1 MRKIYWIIA
10 LALIPIMTTLG
21 CGKLGKVDQGRV
33 VQFDKNKKTVTLIRD
48 KRSDP
53 QNPDYSYLPPITY
66 TMPADPQ
73 ETGPEPKA
81 GLRMKLDVKNNQIV
95 IFDPGVQN
103 FKTIHFSLVDQKEKI
118 SKDDPLVFDKGND
131 KPKKFPIIDR
141 EKKTITIYSK
151 RQQILITFSLP
162 EEYFALPDDTWDS
175 GDEVRIYYKEEG
187 KARRFMNVTKTDI
200 YKK

>member
-1 MRKIYWIIA
+1 MRKIYLIIA
-10 LALIPIMTTLG
+10 LALMPIMTTLG
-21 CGKLGKVDQGRV
+21 CGELGKVDQGRV

-48 KRSDP
+48 KSTDP
-53 QNPDYSYLPPITY
+53 QNPEYSYLPPMTY
-66 TMPADPQ
+66 TLPVDLQ
-73 ETGPEPKA
+73 EMGPDPKA

-103 FKTIHFSLVDQKEKI
+103 FKTIQFSLVDQKEKI

-131 KPKKFPIIDR
+131 KPKKFPMVDR

-162 EEYFALPDDTWDS
+162 EEYFALPDNTWDS
-175 GDEVRIYYKEEG
+175 GDEVRIYYKEKG